1 MSCPERLRTQAF
13 IDGEIAEADVASVER
28 HIEGCEDCQAFC
40 ADAAGVSDA
49 IRSSATRHAAPDHVR
64 RRVTMMLDAEPA
76 PTAATRRRAPA
87 DARTDRRSFWRG
99 AFGGA
104 GITGLA
110 ASLAILAVQPPSP
123 TTLVDQVTAA
133 HTKALMDGREIAVV
147 SSDHHTVKPWFAGR
161 IDLSPP
167 VRDFA
172 AQGFKLIGGRLDK
185 VGRAPAAVLVYQHG
199 RHQVALFVWS
209 DRGSPLPTEGVRH
222 GYHTMF
228 WKSGDLD
235 FAAVS
240 DTATPELA
248 NFVQL
253 VRSQPE

>member
-13 IDGEIAEADVASVER
+13 IDGEVADAEATAVER
-28 HIEGCEDCQAFC
+28 HIEGCEECQAFC
-40 ADAAGVSDA
+40 ADAAELSDA
-49 IRSSATRHAAPDHVR
+49 IRGSATHHAAPPGLR
-64 RRVTMMLDAEPA
+64 RGLAARLDAEAA
-76 PTAATRRRAPA
+76 PRVRDLAQARA
-87 DARTDRRSFWRG
+87 RRSFWRG
-99 AFGGA
+99 ALGGA

-110 ASLAILAVQPPSP
+110 ASLAILAVQPPSQA
-123 TTLVDQVTAA
+123 TLVDQVTMA
-133 HTKALMDGREIAVV
+133 HTRALMDGRTIAVV
-147 SSDHHTVKPWFAGR
+147 SSDHHTVKPWFAGK

-172 AQGFKLIGGRLDK
+172 SQGFRLAGGRLDK

-199 RHQVALFVWS
+199 RHEVALFVWS
-209 DRGSPLPTEGVRH
+209 DRGSALPAQGVRH
-222 GYHTMF
+222 GYHAMF
-228 WKSGDLD
+228 WKTGDLD

-240 DTATPELA
+240 DTAPTELA